1 MEEETGIV
9 IEVKYAEH
17 GDLKSTCQEALAQ
30 MEKNGYADQLLE
42 DGMRKVLKYGVA
54 CDKKRCMV
62 MLASES
68 EPSMYR

>member
-42 DGMRKVLKYGVA
+42 DGMRKVLKLWRG
-54 CDKKRCMV
+54 M
-62 MLASES
+62 
-68 EPSMYR
+68 